1 MPNGRLFQLEIV
13 AGKRVPITICLEV
26 FEFEA
31 VILPCTGV
39 AWGEDVLRF
48 NRRESVNNFVKK
60 ELDVGMTTYEL
71 RLATDCPHNNGVFR
85 TMIFF

>member
-13 AGKRVPITICLEV
+13 AGKKEV

-39 AWGEDVLRF
+39 GWREDVLRF
-48 NRRESVNNFVKK
+48 NRRKPVNNFVEK
-60 ELDVGMTTYEL
+60 
-71 RLATDCPHNNGVFR
+71 N
-85 TMIFF
+85 

>member
-1 MPNGRLFQLEIV
+1 M
-13 AGKRVPITICLEV
+13 EV

-39 AWGEDVLRF
+39 GWREDVLRF

-60 ELDVGMTTYEL
+60 ELDAD
-71 RLATDCPHNNGVFR
+71 LADDRQGIANLDRVTF
-85 TMIFF
+85 

>member
-1 MPNGRLFQLEIV
+1 M
-13 AGKRVPITICLEV
+13 TICLEV

-39 AWGEDVLRF
+39 GWREDVLRF

-60 ELDVGMTTYEL
+60 KLDGD
-71 RLATDCPHNNGVFR
+71 LADDR
-85 TMIFF
+85 QL